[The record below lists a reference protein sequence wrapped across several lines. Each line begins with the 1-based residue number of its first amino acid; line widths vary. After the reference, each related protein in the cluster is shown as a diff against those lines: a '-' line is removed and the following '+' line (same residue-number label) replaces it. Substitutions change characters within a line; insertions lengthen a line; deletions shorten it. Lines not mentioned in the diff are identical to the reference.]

1 LESSKFRLISIF
13 LVATLIVV
21 AGCSIVAFRANAQTQ
36 MPYKVLLRQRHQA
49 GACVNVGTITVDRTP
64 YALPATVMLAVGDHA
79 LEVPLPSGCEFVMW
93 ELEGA
98 VSINGGDQ
106 GRAVAPDTYVLTV
119 RGEGTVRLVNKGS
132 CCGVGGI
139 MAPAN
144 PIITLAPYLVAV
156 GLIAT
161 TAAVAVKRRRN

>member
-1 LESSKFRLISIF
+1 M
-13 LVATLIVV
+13 ATLIVV

-36 MPYKVLLRQRHQA
+36 MSYKVLLRQRHQA

-79 LEVPLPSGCEFVMW
+79 LEAPLPSGCEFVMW

-98 VSINGGDQ
+98 VSINGANGQ
-106 GRAVAPDTYVLTV
+106 GRSSAPNSWILSVQ
-119 RGEGTVRLVNKGS
+119 GEGTVRLVNKGS
-132 CCGVGGI
+132 CCGVGGVV
-139 MAPAN
+139 AETNTFTAL
-144 PIITLAPYLVAV
+144 TPYLVAV

-161 TAAVAVKRRRN
+161 TAAVAVRKRRN